1 MHTASLLLAFFIVGC
16 NNPSPSSTIKNDTKM
31 NASEKQAIEALL
43 KTYETALNASDTKAV
58 LLLYA
63 EEGVFMPSEAPSS
76 IGLAAIERAYQFVFS
91 QIKLNIQ
98 FFIDEIEIHGD
109 LAFARTI
116 SRGNTDVLA
125 AGINVPEENRELF
138 ILKKEAGSWKIAR
151 YIFNKMKPAG

>member
-1 MHTASLLLAFFIVGC
+1 MHTASLLLVFFIVGC
-16 NNPSPSSTIKNDTKM
+16 NTPSPSSTIKNDTKM
-31 NASEKQAIEALL
+31 NSLEKPAIEALL
-43 KTYETALNASDTKAV
+43 NAYETALNASDTKAI

-63 EEGVFMPSEAPSS
+63 EDGVFMPSEAPSS
-76 IGLAAIERAYQFVFS
+76 IGLAAIKGAYDFVFS

-116 SRGNTDVLA
+116 SRGTTDVLA